1 MNQKQVCTTLG
12 VSSLTGA
19 CGVPAATSPWAPGE
33 GNEPSNTHPQPVRRC
48 PAYHPCRLH
57 LPMLL
62 PPAGWTALLRGQAR
76 PRMGTRRTPGQPTP
90 LPAPS
95 SPKEPAPLRNVACK
109 QPLVSPEGLS
119 IPQHLLTPC
128 LYHCHRQH
136 LCGHS
141 LTPPNE
147 AFSLPATTAP
157 LHFPIPHAALL
168 YSPGWG
174 PHSATSPWSESPAVW
189 TAGPWGGD
197 GGRAPPSTAAQQ
209 AGSHGPTRRH
219 AGPQRA
225 QVFAYKAKMN

>member
-141 LTPPNE
+141 LTPRMKLSVCRRPQPRSTSPSLTQPCSTVL
-147 AFSLPATTAP
+147 AGDRTRPPHAGVSLLLCGRRGPGVGTVGVHLPARPPSRQAPTAP
-157 LHFPIPHAALL
+157 HEGMLVLRGHRSLL
-168 YSPGWG
+168 
-174 PHSATSPWSESPAVW
+174 
-189 TAGPWGGD
+189 
-197 GGRAPPSTAAQQ
+197 
-209 AGSHGPTRRH
+209 TR
-219 AGPQRA
+219 QR
-225 QVFAYKAKMN
+225 